1 MVIKVFYDFTCVLQT
16 FTYNIF
22 LLMIFYFFSLGN
34 VPVASDLSRPPTGWD
49 VGQLS
54 ELSTGVL
61 VTTLSIIIFRL
72 RRLSNCL
79 PIRISMFRC
88 VTTGLFFCAIPVKNL
103 MIVQNNSHLLSKQKS
118 KTKFQRFW

>member
-34 VPVASDLSRPPTGWD
+34 VPVASDLSRPPTWD

-79 PIRISMFRC
+79 PVRISMFRC
-88 VTTGLFFCAIPVKNL
+88 VTTGLFFLCHPCQKLNDC
-103 MIVQNNSHLLSKQKS
+103 SK
-118 KTKFQRFW
+118 